1 MYEHSFELLLIM
13 RRKVLFVFFA
23 VFLFV
28 GCIPTKRITQVVTL
42 DLTKYMEVGF
52 FITEANSVNRDYDP
66 IGLVN
71 VYLESG
77 RDVSVT
83 KKDGGDPVYGQ
94 DIVIK
99 KGKFIDAS
107 LEEALEMMYNEARS
121 KGANAII
128 NLKYSYNSTLNSW
141 EVTGMA
147 IKLK

>member
-1 MYEHSFELLLIM
+1 MK
-13 RRKVLFVFFA
+13 KVLFLFCA

-42 DLTKYMEVGF
+42 DLTKYTELGF
-52 FITEANSVNRDYDP
+52 FITEANSVNKDYDP
-66 IGLVN
+66 IGLVS

-77 RDVSVT
+77 KDVCVT

-99 KGKFIDAS
+99 KGKFIAAS
-107 LEEALEMMYNEARS
+107 LEEALEMMYNEACS

-128 NLKYSYNSTLNSW
+128 NLKYSCSELGNLD
-141 EVTGMA
+141 VTGMA

>member
-1 MYEHSFELLLIM
+1 M
-13 RRKVLFVFFA
+13 
-23 VFLFV
+23 
-28 GCIPTKRITQVVTL
+28 
-42 DLTKYMEVGF
+42 GF

-83 KKDGGDPVYGQ
+83 KKDGGDPIYGQ

-99 KGKFIDAS
+99 KGKVIVAS
-107 LEEALEMMYNEARS
+107 LEEALEIMYNEARS

-128 NLKYSYNSTLNSW
+128 NLKYSCSELGSW
-141 EVTGMA
+141 DVTGMA

>member
-1 MYEHSFELLLIM
+1 M

-42 DLTKYMEVGF
+42 DLTKYTRKGF
-52 FITEANSVNRDYDP
+52 FMTEANSINRDYDP

-71 VYLESG
+71 IYLESG
-77 RDVSVT
+77 RDVGVT
-83 KKDGGDPVYGQ
+83 KKDGGDPIYGQ

-99 KGKFIDAS
+99 KGKYIGAS

-128 NLKYSYNSTLNSW
+128 NLQYRYIPASSKWGGADSAW
-141 EVTGMA
+141 DVTGMA

>member
-1 MYEHSFELLLIM
+1 MRFMKNILWGFLLS
-13 RRKVLFVFFA
+13 VL
-23 VFLFV
+23 LV
-28 GCIPTKRITQVVTL
+28 GCIPTKRMTRVVTL
-42 DLTKYMEVGF
+42 DLTKYTELGF

-66 IGLVN
+66 IGLVS

-77 RDVSVT
+77 KDVSVK
-83 KKDGGDPVYGQ
+83 KKDGGDPIYGQ

-99 KGKFIDAS
+99 KGKYIGAS

-128 NLKYSYNSTLNSW
+128 NLQYRYISASSKWGGADSAW
-141 EVTGMA
+141 DVTGMA

>member
-1 MYEHSFELLLIM
+1 MK
-13 RRKVLFVFFA
+13 KVLFLFCA

-42 DLTKYMEVGF
+42 DLTKYTREGF

-66 IGLVN
+66 VGLVS

-77 RDVSVT
+77 KEVSVT

-99 KGKFIDAS
+99 KGKFINAS

-128 NLKYSYNSTLNSW
+128 NLKYSCSTLGSW
-141 EVTGMA
+141 DVTGMA

>member
-1 MYEHSFELLLIM
+1 MKKIVCGILLSI
-13 RRKVLFVFFA
+13 
-23 VFLFV
+23 LFV
-28 GCIPTKRITQVVTL
+28 GCIPPKRITQVVTL
-42 DLTKYMEVGF
+42 DLTKYTEMGF

-83 KKDGGDPVYGQ
+83 KKDGGDPIYGQ

-99 KGKFIDAS
+99 KGKVIVAS
-107 LEEALEMMYNEARS
+107 LEEALEIMYNEARS

-128 NLKYSYNSTLNSW
+128 NLKYSCSELGSW
-141 EVTGMA
+141 SVTGMA